1 MKDMLTFCN
10 FKVIRANCS
19 LLFLKSNRRNVK
31 NVKSVK
37 KKCRQLSVPL
47 ELGEYSLEPG
57 TVYIL
62 GKFFIFFFNF
72 SALKFTLGKNYAINK
87 NVVCFSIRRGPGI
100 IVP

>member
-37 KKCRQLSVPL
+37 KMQAAKCS
-47 ELGEYSLEPG
+47 SG
-57 TVYIL
+57 TGRI
-62 GKFFIFFFNF
+62 
-72 SALKFTLGKNYAINK
+72 
-87 NVVCFSIRRGPGI
+87 
-100 IVP
+100 